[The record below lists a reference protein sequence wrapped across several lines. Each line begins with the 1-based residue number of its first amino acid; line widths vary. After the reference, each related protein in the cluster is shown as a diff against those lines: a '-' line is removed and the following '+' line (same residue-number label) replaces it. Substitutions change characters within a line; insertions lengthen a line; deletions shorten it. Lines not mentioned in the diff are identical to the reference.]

1 MTKNSIVVSYDEESA
16 SHCYVVRVRRPVQ
29 GRFSLAVLRVDID
42 SILHQERHDFVLVAL
57 RSPVERRVVPL
68 VEGIDASPFGYVVA
82 NHSKPS
88 FICRLKDGIGGSKHT
103 IGKTPRTADTL

>member
-1 MTKNSIVVSYDEESA
+1 MTKNSIVVSYDEEST
-16 SHCYVVRVRRPVQ
+16 SLCYVVRVRRPVQ